1 MLDKIV
7 GTIVIIVSLISLSIC
22 LFITANANL
31 DLKEFTTSLGSL
43 SLNILF
49 GLLLLKSFYYML
61 PKENI
66 LKPYA
71 KYIVVYQREIGM
83 LVFLFVL
90 PHIIYQ
96 LLNLNLFHESKIF

>member
-1 MLDKIV
+1 
-7 GTIVIIVSLISLSIC
+7 
-22 LFITANANL
+22 
-31 DLKEFTTSLGSL
+31 
-43 SLNILF
+43 
-49 GLLLLKSFYYML
+49 ML